1 MERKL
6 TLTPRLLV
14 SQIIISLLLTSGLM
28 ADQVALSGFAQGLFG
43 GKLQQT
49 KLTPSD
55 YSASEFRLQLRLESH
70 AGDADF
76 FSKTDFVYDNVTQP
90 NYQWELREAYL
101 KYTLFKRLDFKVGR
115 QILTWG
121 TGDLIF
127 INDLFAKDYESFFS
141 GRDDEYLK
149 APQTSVRT
157 ELYAGGSTFSLV
169 WTPRFTP
176 NRIPTGE
183 RFSYYNPMVGD
194 YVGGPPYFSAPLPE
208 NRWENSEL
216 AARLQKSIGKFTVE
230 LYGYRGFYKNPLG
243 FNPAL
248 MMPYYPKLSAYGASL
263 RGQMLG
269 GIGWAEGGYY
279 DSREDRKGTN
289 PFIPNSSV
297 LGLAGFER
305 QIATD
310 LTANLQYQAEYMERY
325 QDYEKTL
332 AGPDKRDK
340 VRSLITSRITRNFR
354 METIQLSSF
363 VFWSPSDQDVYY
375 RFAVVYKYNDAVTL
389 TAGGNIFDGKKK
401 FTDFG
406 AFALNDN
413 LYAKMT
419 YGF

>member
-1 MERKL
+1 MI
-6 TLTPRLLV
+6 PRMTTFLRLILIV
-14 SQIIISLLLTSGLM
+14 SLLLSSRLK
-28 ADQVALSGFAQGLFG
+28 ADQVSLSGFAQGLFG

-55 YSASEFRLQLRLESH
+55 YSASELRLQMRIESH
-70 AGDADF
+70 AGDADL

-90 NYQWELREAYL
+90 EYQWELREAYL

-149 APQTSVRT
+149 APQTSIRT
-157 ELYAGGSTFSLV
+157 EFYTGAGTFSLV
-169 WTPRFTP
+169 WMPRFTP
-176 NRIPTGE
+176 NRIPNGE

-194 YVGGPPYFSAPLPE
+194 HVGGQPYFSALLPD

-216 AARLQKSIGKFTVE
+216 AARYQRNLGKYTLE

-243 FNPAL
+243 FNPAA
-248 MMPYYPKLSAYGASL
+248 MTPYYPKLSAYGASL
-263 RGQMLG
+263 RGQLFG
-269 GIGWAEGGYY
+269 GIGWIEGGYY
-279 DSREDRKGTN
+279 DSREDRQGTN
-289 PFIPNSSV
+289 QFIPNSSA

-310 LTANLQYQAEYMERY
+310 LTANIQYQAESMMHYLE
-325 QDYEKTL
+325 YEETL
-332 AGPDKRDK
+332 VGPDKRNQ
-340 VRSLITSRITRNFR
+340 VRSLITSRVTRNFR
-354 METIQLSSF
+354 METVQLSSF
-363 VFWSPSDQDVYY
+363 VFWSPSDQDIYY

-401 FTDFG
+401 YTDFG